1 MGSEMR
7 TGKRFP
13 LALPVHLKNSKAGQ
27 TEKTTT
33 QNVSGAGVY
42 VHSSAKLE
50 AGAIIV
56 FDITF
61 PAAILGTK
69 TDVAI
74 HCKGHVVRV
83 DAPKDKARNK
93 QQGVACVID
102 HYKFSRKK

>member
-1 MGSEMR
+1 MR

-13 LALPVHLKNSKAGQ
+13 LALPVHLKDGKAGK

-50 AGAIIV
+50 AGATIE
-56 FDITF
+56 FDITL

-74 HCKGHVVRV
+74 HCKGRVIRV
-83 DAPKDKARNK
+83 DEPKDKSKSK